1 MTGAVARY
9 REFAIKLQI
18 LIIES
23 NMRDEGMK
31 RILVVDD
38 EPLIR
43 LVLAEFLLDEGYEV
57 ATSSDGMTAIQ
68 RLKDDVPPDMVLLDM
83 NMPGATG
90 IEVIAFLRSHSSTS
104 HIPIIIIS
112 GCGDAEW
119 TWRENMV
126 ARPYCASLLT

>member
-1 MTGAVARY
+1 
-9 REFAIKLQI
+9 
-18 LIIES
+18 
-23 NMRDEGMK
+23 MRDEGMK

-112 GCGDAEW
+112 GCGDAELDMA
-119 TWRENMV
+119 RKHGCQAILRKPFDV
-126 ARPYCASLLT
+126 ADLLVLLRRQFAEG